1 MKGNNVLPNVHLRK
15 DWQLRVKTWFDQ
27 PGAKKRRRLNRIK
40 KAALIAP
47 RPIDGLLRP
56 VVRGPTLKYN
66 TKLRAGRG
74 FTLEEL
80 KAAGIRRKEARSIG
94 ISVDHRRRNRSVESL
109 ESNKARL
116 QEYQSRLIVFP
127 KKAGKPKAGD
137 SIDASALAST
147 KQLKGPILPIT
158 QPTPTLVH
166 VKSIGDNKTDA
177 FLRLRRAR
185 ADKHFKGVREAK
197 AKVKEEEEKAK
208 QGK

>member
-27 PGAKKRRRLNRIK
+27 PGSKKRRRLNRVK
-40 KAALIAP
+40 KAAMIAP

-80 KAAGIRRKEARSIG
+80 KASGIRRKEALSIG

-109 ESNKARL
+109 EANKSRL

-127 KKAGKPKAGD
+127 KRVGKPKAGD
-137 SIDASALAST
+137 STDINALSSAH
-147 KQLKGPILPIT
+147 QLKGTILPII
-158 QPTPTLVH
+158 QSAPTLVL
-166 VKSIGDNKTDA
+166 VKSVGNNKTDA

-185 ADKHFKGVREAK
+185 ADKHFKGVRESK
-197 AKVKEEEEKAK
+197 ARVKEEEEKAK

>member
-1 MKGNNVLPNVHLRK
+1 MRGNNVLANVHFRK

-40 KAALIAP
+40 KAARIAP
-47 RPIDGLLRP
+47 RPVDGLLRP

-94 ISVDHRRRNRSVESL
+94 IAVDHRRRNRSAESL
-109 ESNKARL
+109 ESNTARL
-116 QEYQSRLIVFP
+116 KEYQSRLIVFP
-127 KKAGKPKAGD
+127 KNVKKPKSGD
-137 SIDASALAST
+137 ATADEIASAV
-147 KQLKGPILPIT
+147 QLKGAILPIT
-158 QPTPTLVH
+158 QPEPV
-166 VKSIGDNKTDA
+166 VEIKSAVGEQKTDA

-185 ADKHFKGVREAK
+185 ADKHYAGAREVKRK
-197 AKVKEEEEKAK
+197 AKEEEEKAK
-208 QGK
+208 AGK